1 MRPSLVADFVD
12 GFAVDQF
19 AFAPPA
25 RDARARVAALRRRV
39 EPRAARASPEA
50 AARAAAV
57 LREWSSEGRDL
68 LDPHVELADSASGAP
83 LALAVYR
90 RWPHDWRVYERFNGN
105 YRYVC
110 SSSTR
115 PTKRLLNQ
123 IFYRELLPPDEE
135 QST

>member
-1 MRPSLVADFVD
+1 MAAAATPPKASPKDAS
-12 GFAVDQF
+12 
-19 AFAPPA
+19 PPA
-25 RDARARVAALRRRV
+25 ER
-39 EPRAARASPEA
+39 
-50 AARAAAV
+50 
-57 LREWSSEGRDL
+57 GGG
-68 LDPHVELADSASGAP
+68 ASGAP

-123 IFYRELLPPDEE
+123 IFYRELLPPDEAAGGN
-135 QST
+135 